1 MKVRGQGE
9 LFSLALASARSL
21 RTHHALLVVGPKGA
35 GKTTAADELVRAFL
49 CESANTDVP
58 CGECAACHRVGT
70 RNHPD
75 LHVLTVA
82 EDKFD
87 ISVDQVRAL
96 QETLGRRAM
105 EGRARVVLIDP
116 ADRLN
121 EQGQNALLKTLE
133 EPGESTFIIL
143 VASRPEAL
151 LPTVR
156 SRVNRLQILPLE
168 AADLESALAELEI
181 GTVEDRRFAVAR
193 AGGSLGRAIELLD
206 PAMVPVHQAVV
217 AFLDRPA
224 DMSAIASARA
234 TLDGVTDRKE
244 AEARA
249 RLVLACLRG
258 ALRESLCGSLAQ
270 TPDPS
275 YFASAFT
282 SWVAVFEC
290 LFDAELDLNLRIA
303 PEQVLANALMHL
315 QEELA
320 RLGAARAAAPR
331 S

>member
-1 MKVRGQGE
+1 MKVRGQGD
-9 LFSLALASARSL
+9 LFALALASARRL

-35 GKTTAADELVRAFL
+35 GKSTAANELVRAYL
-49 CESANTDVP
+49 CESPKTDGP
-58 CGECAACHRVGT
+58 CGECAACHRVDT

-87 ISVDQVRAL
+87 IAVEQVRAL

-133 EPGESTFIIL
+133 EPGDRTFLIL

-156 SRVNRLQILPLE
+156 SRVNRLQILPL
-168 AADLESALAELEI
+168 AAEDLESALAELEI

-206 PAMVPVHQAVV
+206 AGMTPVHQAVV

-224 DMSAIASARA
+224 DMSAISVARS
-234 TLDGVTDRKE
+234 TLEGVGDRKDS
-244 AEARA
+244 EARA
-249 RLVLACLRG
+249 RLVLACLRA
-258 ALRESLCGSLAQ
+258 ALRDSLRGSLAQ
-270 TPDPS
+270 SSDPS
-275 YFASAFT
+275 YFAAAFA
-282 SWVAVFEC
+282 SWAAAFEC

-303 PEQVLANALMHL
+303 PEQILSHALMRL
-315 QEELA
+315 QQEFA
-320 RLGAARAAAPR
+320 RLGVARSAAPR